1 MLYGDAKMTNKEM
14 DQETKNQDEQ
24 EEQVEQQDSS
34 SEEVQEEPEEVTQRR
49 EEVSAMAHQDVV
61 ELLLEQEQKT
71 AQMTRIAKEVQAEL
85 VNFRKLKEREMKDFR
100 AYACSGIIERLIPLL
115 DNFELA
121 FRSIPQGDDEISKR
135 IQETVKGFE
144 MIYSEF
150 MTTLEKDGLSIINPI
165 QEDVVFDPYKHEAL
179 MTVSDETKTDGTI
192 VEVMQKGY
200 ELNGRVIRNA
210 KVKIVRN

>member
-1 MLYGDAKMTNKEM
+1 MTDKEM
-14 DQETKNQDEQ
+14 DQETNQPDEQ
-24 EEQVEQQDSS
+24 EEQVGQQDNS
-34 SEEVQEEPEEVTQRR
+34 SEEVQQEPEEVTRRR

-100 AYACSGIIERLIPLL
+100 EYACSGIIEKLIPLL

-165 QEDVVFDPYKHEAL
+165 QEDAMFDPYKHEAL
-179 MTVSDETKTDGTI
+179 MTVQDETKSDGTI

-210 KVKIVRN
+210 KVKVVRN

>member
-1 MLYGDAKMTNKEM
+1 MMTDKEM
-14 DQETKNQDEQ
+14 DQETNQPDEQ
-24 EEQVEQQDSS
+24 EEQVGQQDNS
-34 SEEVQEEPEEVTQRR
+34 SEEVQQEPEEVTRRR

-100 AYACSGIIERLIPLL
+100 EYACSGIIEKLIPLL

-165 QEDVVFDPYKHEAL
+165 QEDAMFDPYKHEAL
-179 MTVSDETKTDGTI
+179 MTVQDETKSDGTI

-210 KVKIVRN
+210 KVKVVRN

>member
-1 MLYGDAKMTNKEM
+1 MTDKKTE
-14 DQETKNQDEQ
+14 QETEYPEEEANQNS
-24 EEQVEQQDSS
+24 QQDVSD
-34 SEEVQEEPEEVTQRR
+34 EEMQKEDANVTKRR
-49 EEVSAMAHQDVV
+49 EEISEKEHAELV

-71 AQMTRIAKEVQAEL
+71 AQMTKIAKEVQAEL

-100 AYACSGIIERLIPLL
+100 EYACSGIIEKLIPLL

-121 FRSIPQGDDEISKR
+121 FRSIPQGDDEVSRR

-150 MTTLEKDGLSIINPI
+150 VTTLEKDGLSIINPI
-165 QEDVVFDPYKHEAL
+165 EEGVLFDPYKHEAL
-179 MTVSDETKTDGTI
+179 MTVQDETKTDGTI

-210 KVKIVRN
+210 KVKVVRN